1 MTESSLMFQLLV
13 DRLFKHFIAV
23 RADNLDCATTQH
35 STREESLRITLHEQN
50 SIRYM
55 AGYVATTLKKQFFT
69 RSENPELRHKREI
82 FVKILFAMEASD
94 QPSGTGVRSIKEYT
108 TLWTQMLDM

>member
-1 MTESSLMFQLLV
+1 MPQLNILLV
-13 DRLFKHFIAV
+13 R
-23 RADNLDCATTQH
+23 N
-35 STREESLRITLHEQN
+35 QN

-69 RSENPELRHKREI
+69 RSGDPELRNKREI
-82 FVKILFAMEASD
+82 FVQILSAMEASD

-108 TLWTQMLDM
+108 TL